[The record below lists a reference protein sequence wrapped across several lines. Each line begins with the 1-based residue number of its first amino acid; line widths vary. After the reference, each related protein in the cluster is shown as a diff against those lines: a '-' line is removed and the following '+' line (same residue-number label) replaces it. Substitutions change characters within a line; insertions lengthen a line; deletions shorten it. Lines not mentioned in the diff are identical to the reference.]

1 MSVFVLYY
9 LIRVAN
15 ADEGT
20 ELGALVRL
28 PDPLQLL
35 PLLPPPLPVQVDA
48 GWRAEES
55 LLIAVTFLSHLG
67 VEHHHHHVPSDARVA
82 TS

>member
-1 MSVFVLYY
+1 MSVFVLFY

-28 PDPLQLL
+28 PDSLQLL
-35 PLLPPPLPVQVDA
+35 PLLPPPLAVQVDT

-67 VEHHHHHVPSDARVA
+67 VQHHHHHVTSDARVA
-82 TS
+82 AS